1 MFLTVSSF
9 AQKTLSEGTIVYDV
23 VVNTGNKEPQ
33 MTDALDGATTTVYL
47 KGSKSRTDMVSAL
60 GTESNIYDS
69 KTGNAIILK
78 EYSSQKLMITLTK
91 ENWETKNKAYSNVRF
106 EFLPETKEINGYSCK
121 KAIAKMSNGKTFNVY
136 YTTDVVVYNKEYNYT
151 FIDRKS
157 EGDFL
162 GTLASG
168 VERFEREIQRTVE
181 LEGYLFVVIE
191 TSIDSII
198 DNHKKFKRK
207 TNLEYVFHNL
217 RDLTHKYPRHLQFIF
232 TGSRKRSIDLI
243 PRLLYFGKDLWQV
256 DLQYFLDHELGN
268 R

>member
-1 MFLTVSSF
+1 MNKKNILMVLLMFLTVSSF

-33 MTDALDGATTTVYL
+33 MADALDGATTTVYL

-91 ENWETKNKAYSNVRF
+91 ENWETKNKAYSNVMF

-136 YTTDVVVYNKEYNYT
+136 YTADVVVSNKEYNYT
-151 FIDRKS
+151 F
-157 EGDFL
+157 
-162 GTLASG
+162 
-168 VERFEREIQRTVE
+168 
-181 LEGYLFVVIE
+181 
-191 TSIDSII
+191 
-198 DNHKKFKRK
+198 
-207 TNLEYVFHNL
+207 
-217 RDLTHKYPRHLQFIF
+217 
-232 TGSRKRSIDLI
+232 
-243 PRLLYFGKDLWQV
+243 KDLPG
-256 DLQYFLDHELGN
+256 LAIQYEIEAGKTKINYTVSKIDFTAVATSKFDTPKTGYRVMTYEESIGISGKN
-268 R
+268 

>member
-1 MFLTVSSF
+1 MMNKKNILMVLLMFLTVSSF

-33 MTDALDGATTTVYL
+33 MADALDGATTTVYL

-91 ENWETKNKAYSNVRF
+91 ENWETKNKAYSNVMF

-136 YTTDVVVYNKEYNYT
+136 YTADVVVSNKEYNYT
-151 FIDRKS
+151 F
-157 EGDFL
+157 
-162 GTLASG
+162 
-168 VERFEREIQRTVE
+168 
-181 LEGYLFVVIE
+181 
-191 TSIDSII
+191 
-198 DNHKKFKRK
+198 
-207 TNLEYVFHNL
+207 
-217 RDLTHKYPRHLQFIF
+217 
-232 TGSRKRSIDLI
+232 
-243 PRLLYFGKDLWQV
+243 KDLPG
-256 DLQYFLDHELGN
+256 LAIQYEIEAGKTKINYTVSKIDFTAVATSKFDTPKTGYRVMTYEENQQMKKSGIQ
-268 R
+268 